1 MLSSAKGAL
10 QVGRD
15 VTQGRR
21 AGPHFLTDLVRLG
34 IQQANRQF
42 LYPMAQHL
50 LGDGVPSDWQET
62 VIAVQMVR
70 AGKMGSTRPLWPG
83 FSNPLTSRNWD
94 LVLSSPITWNA
105 ASRVQWES
113 SEDNLRAIAAQED
126 TLSWGVMRVGFD
138 LIGFHFAH
146 AYPAAFFL
154 TPRSIRQHKATV
166 CRLVTQLRFR
176 SIIAAQLYAAM
187 PHAMPVAAQILCS
200 YSIVGSFVSDEAV
213 QRRTEPPGTERDPIF
228 AFSGRTDSHSH
239 PPTGSRWQLLFGRQ
253 NREQAPIPVMAAE
266 TTASPTRRSRRS
278 PTGRRISPRWGA
290 RRSST
295 HAGHGGGS
303 MPLARLYRPFPC
315 LHGGHFV
322 RRHVPEF
329 QQPQRRQPS

>member
-1 MLSSAKGAL
+1 
-10 QVGRD
+10 
-15 VTQGRR
+15 
-21 AGPHFLTDLVRLG
+21 
-34 IQQANRQF
+34 
-42 LYPMAQHL
+42 MAQHRP
-50 LGDGVPSDWQET
+50 GDGVPSDWQVTE
-62 VIAVQMVR
+62 IAVQMGR
-70 AGKMGSTRPLWPG
+70 AGGLGSTRPLWPG
-83 FSNPLTSRNWD
+83 FSKPLTSRNWV
-94 LVLSSPITWNA
+94 LVLSSPIPWNA
-105 ASRVQWES
+105 ASRGQWES
-113 SEDNLRAIAAQED
+113 SEDNLRAIAAQD
-126 TLSWGVMRVGFD
+126 KTASWGEMRVGFD
-138 LIGFHFAH
+138 LLGFHFVH
-146 AYPAAFFL
+146 VHSAAFFL
-154 TPRSIRQHKATV
+154 TPLSNRQHKATGG
-166 CRLVTQLRFR
+166 RLLNRLRFR
-176 SIIAAQLYAAM
+176 SIIAAQLYSAM
-187 PHAMPVAAQILCS
+187 PHAMPVAAQIFCS

-213 QRRTEPPGTERDPIF
+213 QRRTEPPGTERHPIF

-322 RRHVPEF
+322 RRHVLEF